1 MYQFMHLKGMIQPV
15 PRPEYDTILI
25 FSKIL
30 HNISC
35 IVCRLGIEFLGL
47 EICMKTIYFLAFV
60 RQTNFDLRICN
71 VIHPSG
77 F

>member
-1 MYQFMHLKGMIQPV
+1 MLKLFMYQFMHLKGMIQPV

-47 EICMKTIYFLAFV
+47 EILIAMFFSNSMIK
-60 RQTNFDLRICN
+60 N
-71 VIHPSG
+71 VPVGERLMVS
-77 F
+77 